1 MVLYSRIKFY
11 FFLSKPGFHHL
22 FDQSA
27 CLKMDA
33 DVHTPRGMWTNAS
46 SVTLSSYH
54 MLTPHHLLGL
64 PGLGLPTGGGETF
77 TVSGLKK
84 GDKIEG
90 AQRFSA
96 CVVLRCFL
104 KPPSQRYITAHLFN
118 FIIIFWNQYF
128 SPKLIIPLVFRVV
141 VSLCVGGKG
150 GGVGGCLWVG
160 VHVWWGMTKGVKLNY

>member
-33 DVHTPRGMWTNAS
+33 DVHTPRGMWANAS

-64 PGLGLPTGGGETF
+64 PGLGLPTGGGGDIHRFWFEKGWQNWRSTAIFCLCCVTMFFETSF
-77 TVSGLKK
+77 PTLHNG
-84 GDKIEG
+84 
-90 AQRFSA
+90 
-96 CVVLRCFL
+96 
-104 KPPSQRYITAHLFN
+104 PPFQFHNHIKMQHKRLEKQK
-118 FIIIFWNQYF
+118 W
-128 SPKLIIPLVFRVV
+128 
-141 VSLCVGGKG
+141 
-150 GGVGGCLWVG
+150 
-160 VHVWWGMTKGVKLNY
+160 MTILDQN